1 MSIVLFMYRYISLA
15 RNVRPFAGL
24 LELQQEK
31 QEEKKNHIFS
41 GYIFEVTD
49 V

>member
-1 MSIVLFMYRYISLA
+1 MSIVLFMYHYISLV